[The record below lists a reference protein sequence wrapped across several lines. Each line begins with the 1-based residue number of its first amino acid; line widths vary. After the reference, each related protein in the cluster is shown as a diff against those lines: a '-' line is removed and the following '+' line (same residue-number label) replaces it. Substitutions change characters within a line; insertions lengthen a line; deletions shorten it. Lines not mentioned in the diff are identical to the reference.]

1 MKYRWDGRSLEVST
15 CQPSGPIQRDRV
27 NRALLRTLSKNAWKR
42 AVDLTLYLVFCL
54 LAGTGFLIAY
64 RLPHG
69 PGELRRITFL
79 GHGLHDWGMVHRWL
93 AYVAIGLVLVHLVL
107 NREWLTK
114 IASSGQLSR
123 LAAGILVGLLILA
136 GFLLFPTDERGHRAE
151 PGIRQSQAGV
161 EEQAPAKP
169 DY

>member
-1 MKYRWDGRSLEVST
+1 MKFGWDGRSLGVSIRR
-15 CQPSGPIQRDRV
+15 PGGALHRDRI
-27 NRALLRTLSKNAWKR
+27 NKPLLRTLSKNAWKR

-69 PGELRRITFL
+69 TGELRGITFL
-79 GHGLHDWGMVHRWL
+79 GHGLHDWGMVHTWL

-114 IASSGQLSR
+114 IASSGRLSR

-136 GFLLFPTDERGHRAE
+136 GFLLYPTNEHGNRAE
-151 PGIRQSQAGV
+151 PGVRQPHANTEDQAL
-161 EEQAPAKP
+161 AKP
-169 DY
+169 HH